1 MCLSVWATGAAN
13 AIIIIHGSANTVLSK
28 PSDDG
33 RAILFFIIVYLTPLS
48 VASNV
53 RVVGE

>member
-1 MCLSVWATGAAN
+1 MAN

-28 PSDDG
+28 PADDG
-33 RAILFFIIVYLTPLS
+33 HAILFFIIVYLTTLS